1 MPKIR
6 VQVPSIFRKYWNMY
20 PKACIDDNLY
30 RWTGKGFHK
39 QKIDAKAD
47 HTGIVSWEVVDEK
60 HYIYN
65 AVFTYDVDQVDLKNE
80 TFGELILKKLLQHI
94 LDYPYTFLI
103 DAGHL
108 GSFSNAQTLNSKGF
122 KFVINCRDDRPTFLW
137 STLHK
142 GLEKYYAKCLYS
154 KKYSAISYYI
164 KGSGSSKTILNFITN
179 LREMDNPVS
188 VPIYEA
194 SKKKAISR
202 EAPQVLKFYRKNH
215 GFVDQRK
222 GIEANVRR
230 NKSKMVH
237 GWRTE
242 LQTWIYM
249 LLTNA
254 YVYYSHVK
262 NKPKRY
268 SFRDFVTKLVIQ
280 LGLRFG
286 VNTIQKRQ
294 YTPPVTNN
302 PPNTLLVHSM
312 TPSHI
317 ESKCMI
323 CQKRTKMVYN

>member
-1 MPKIR
+1 M
-6 VQVPSIFRKYWNMY
+6 
-20 PKACIDDNLY
+20 
-30 RWTGKGFHK
+30 
-39 QKIDAKAD
+39 
-47 HTGIVSWEVVDEK
+47 
-60 HYIYN
+60 
-65 AVFTYDVDQVDLKNE
+65 FTYDVDQVDLKNE

-108 GSFSNAQTLNSKGF
+108 GSFANAQTLNSKGF
-122 KFVINCRDDRPTFLW
+122 KFVINCRDDRLTFLW

-222 GIEANVRR
+222 GIEANVR

-242 LQTWIYM
+242 LQTWIY
-249 LLTNA
+249 A
-254 YVYYSHVK
+254 
-262 NKPKRY
+262 
-268 SFRDFVTKLVIQ
+268 
-280 LGLRFG
+280 
-286 VNTIQKRQ
+286 
-294 YTPPVTNN
+294 
-302 PPNTLLVHSM
+302 
-312 TPSHI
+312 
-317 ESKCMI
+317 
-323 CQKRTKMVYN
+323 